1 MKKLIL
7 LCSSL
12 LLSTNNIYLT
22 STEQHVGQISDIVIN
37 NNAHALSCTI
47 NLIGCKQYNL
57 SLKKLSKTFFPS
69 LLNCSGFNHVSHV
82 KLADGFKA
90 CLFNDDATI
99 SLHLKGSDLFIEVTN
114 SKPFN
119 PYLISA
125 FLANY
130 FQAEYFNSSVILR

>member
-1 MKKLIL
+1 MQKLIL
-7 LCSSL
+7 LSSSL

-22 STEQHVGQISDIVIN
+22 STEQYVGQIPNIVIK
-37 NNAHALSCTI
+37 NNAYALSCTI
-47 NLIGCKQYNL
+47 NLIGCKQY
-57 SLKKLSKTFFPS
+57 SFGIKKLAKTFLPS

-90 CLFNDDATI
+90 CLFNEDATI

-125 FLANY
+125 YLANY